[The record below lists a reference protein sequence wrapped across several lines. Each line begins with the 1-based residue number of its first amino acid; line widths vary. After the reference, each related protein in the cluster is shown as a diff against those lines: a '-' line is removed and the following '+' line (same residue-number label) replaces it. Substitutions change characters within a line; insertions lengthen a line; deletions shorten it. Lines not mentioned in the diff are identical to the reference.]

1 MTDSPATY
9 APLDPK
15 EKPILDSLLYIRD
28 KLSLLKQDRSTYIK
42 SKDVLDLYKEVIKQV
57 QALNDLRDEEH
68 KPHEQSRGGS
78 HSELLRTSRNLN
90 AVLTRGNA

>member
-1 MTDSPATY
+1 MSDSPAVN

-42 SKDVLDLYKEVIKQV
+42 SKDVLSLYSDVVKQV
-57 QALNDLRDEEH
+57 HLLNDLRAELK
-68 KPHEQSRGGS
+68 KPLEQSRG
-78 HSELLRTSRNLN
+78 LRQFGQLAYWYNQPIS
-90 AVLTRGNA
+90 

>member
-9 APLDPK
+9 APCDPK

-42 SKDVLDLYKEVIKQV
+42 SKDVLDLYKEAVKQV
-57 QALNDLRDEEH
+57 QALNDVREQEQ
-68 KPHEQSRGGS
+68 KAHEQNRG
-78 HSELLRTSRNLN
+78 R
-90 AVLTRGNA
+90 